1 VFLVKCVLLQHYKEI
16 KEGSMNENRPFFRPL
31 CVYLLLFILTL
42 IVFACG
48 GGGDVG
54 SDITTPELTLSET
67 SYDFAGVVLNNN
79 ADHEFL
85 IINTGS
91 YAILKIY
98 YISTPSAP
106 FSIKSDYCSGDDH
119 AMERNK
125 FCMFIIRFSPTAQ
138 GSFSSAIFISSNDPP
153 TRTVALYG
161 VGYGLNVVINKVV
174 SASCSSVVVDVT
186 VTNPNGSLGI
196 LEKDN
201 FTVTQN
207 GGTQII
213 TGFTTTDPDSVSE
226 VLALD
231 MSSRLTSAL
240 SNIRD
245 GAKYFVDQLNNTD
258 EAAIYKFKD
267 DIIFYPSSSFA
278 ITDAAGKT
286 DLKNYITLGPDPVT
300 DGAALYDAVYD
311 SITRAYNGT
320 KSKKAVIVFS
330 DGVNQK
336 TTGKTLAE
344 VIAYAQT
351 LKVPIFTIYY
361 VDPAHASD
369 AKPEIMKQLA
379 EETGGQDY
387 YAETTTMEIIFGQIS
402 ALLSKKYTITYA
414 PTSCPVSPLLEVEV
428 HSGGLTGLD
437 TKTIVFP

>member
-1 VFLVKCVLLQHYKEI
+1 
-16 KEGSMNENRPFFRPL
+16 
-31 CVYLLLFILTL
+31 
-42 IVFACG
+42 
-48 GGGDVG
+48 
-54 SDITTPELTLSET
+54 
-67 SYDFAGVVLNNN
+67 
-79 ADHEFL
+79 
-85 IINTGS
+85 
-91 YAILKIY
+91 
-98 YISTPSAP
+98 
-106 FSIKSDYCSGDDH
+106 
-119 AMERNK
+119 MERGKNCS
-125 FCMFIIRFSPTAQ
+125 FTVRFSPTAQ
-138 GSFSSAIFISSNDPP
+138 GSFSSKILIKSTDYDQPEQ
-153 TRTVALYG
+153 TVALYG
-161 VGYGLNVVINKVV
+161 VGYGLNVLINKVV

-226 VLALD
+226 VMVLD
-231 MSSRLTSAL
+231 FSSRLTSAL

-245 GAKYFVDQLNNTD
+245 DAKYFVDQLSDAD

-267 DIIFYPSSSFA
+267 DIIFYPTSSLVT
-278 ITDAAGKT
+278 TDATGKT

-300 DGAALYDAVYD
+300 DGAALYDTVYD

-351 LKVPIFTIYY
+351 LKIPIFTIYY
-361 VDPAHASD
+361 VDPAHAPD
-369 AKPEIMKQLA
+369 AKPEIMKQMA
-379 EETGGQDY
+379 EETGGRDY
-387 YAETTTMEIIFGQIS
+387 YADTTTIDIIFGQIS

-414 PTSCPVSPLLEVEV
+414 PTSCPVSALLKVEAL
-428 HSGGLTGLD
+428 SGGLTGLD
-437 TKTIVFP
+437 TETIVFP